1 MAYAVPPGEDDGLLS
16 VLELALADRRHPL
29 PAWVSK
35 DDLYRDL
42 PQTIAA
48 NCFQSTDGAGRPAW
62 YVLTPLRAI
71 GGRTRRTVYG
81 AGYWKVER
89 TTAIFLSQGGEP
101 SSPKPAPDG
110 SCVKLSFI
118 LRPHN
123 GPEGRNGWL
132 MKQYLLTKAP
142 GTVAGPALCKLYFN
156 NSAAAAANP
165 AAPPLRH
172 QPARLATSGSA
183 RPLRVPCAGL
193 PPLLST
199 SAQDAGRRHISS
211 VVSSPPPHLCT
222 TPESQTSTPGTGTGT
237 GRRWVLVQT
246 EATTTP
252 PHPQH
257 DRGLKRIYQVL
268 SLDEVELEEGEVIQ
282 QGVYLK
288 KSKRF
293 RCHESSYLMLKDV
306 DLQRLKDAH

>member
-142 GTVAGPALCKLYFN
+142 GNRSFRSRELPTSNATNTEFPELGSTGTKTGPFCSNQWLCDHRVAKEYDNAGCRMEEDLPGSETLAKMTKK
-156 NSAAAAANP
+156 
-165 AAPPLRH
+165 
-172 QPARLATSGSA
+172 RLA
-183 RPLRVPCAGL
+183 
-193 PPLLST
+193 LS
-199 SAQDAGRRHISS
+199 
-211 VVSSPPPHLCT
+211 PHNRT
-222 TPESQTSTPGTGTGT
+222 KTPFWAAS
-237 GRRWVLVQT
+237 
-246 EATTTP
+246 
-252 PHPQH
+252 
-257 DRGLKRIYQVL
+257 
-268 SLDEVELEEGEVIQ
+268 
-282 QGVYLK
+282 
-288 KSKRF
+288 
-293 RCHESSYLMLKDV
+293 
-306 DLQRLKDAH
+306 

>member
-142 GTVAGPALCKLYFN
+142 VINGYVITEWPKNMTMQDAEWLLFRGSSMSL
-156 NSAAAAANP
+156 
-165 AAPPLRH
+165 LR
-172 QPARLATSGSA
+172 PITSY
-183 RPLRVPCAGL
+183 RRNFAGL
-193 PPLLST
+193 YSRGERGMHVQASFVASQPH
-199 SAQDAGRRHISS
+199 QD
-211 VVSSPPPHLCT
+211 P
-222 TPESQTSTPGTGTGT
+222 
-237 GRRWVLVQT
+237 VLGSIMKTKCIHHYDSDIGETRVIC
-246 EATTTP
+246 
-252 PHPQH
+252 
-257 DRGLKRIYQVL
+257 LKRW
-268 SLDEVELEEGEVIQ
+268 
-282 QGVYLK
+282 K
-288 KSKRF
+288 T
-293 RCHESSYLMLKDV
+293 
-306 DLQRLKDAH
+306 